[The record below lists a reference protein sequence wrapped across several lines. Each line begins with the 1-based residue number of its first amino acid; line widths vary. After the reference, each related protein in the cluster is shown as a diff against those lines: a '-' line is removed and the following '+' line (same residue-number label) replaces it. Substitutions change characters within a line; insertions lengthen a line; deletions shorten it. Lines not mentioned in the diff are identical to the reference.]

1 MSAKMEKIE
10 KNTVELEITVE
21 SKKFSAAI
29 ANQAKVLA
37 KKVNVPGF
45 RKGKAPRAIIER
57 YVGTQA
63 LYSEAVDD
71 LIGPA
76 YTEAVNETEIQPVD
90 RPTIDLVQMEEGKDL
105 IFKAKVTVKPEVEL
119 GEYKGLK
126 IEKSAAVV
134 TDEDVENDLKRK
146 QEQYAKVLTLEEEGT
161 AVENKD
167 TVTMDFAGSVDGVAF
182 EGGTAEGY
190 ELTVGSGTFIPGFE
204 EQLIGAQIGK
214 EVDVNVRFP
223 EEYHVEDLK
232 GKDALFK
239 VTVHKIKRKELAP
252 IDDEFAKDVSDF
264 ETLDELKADI
274 RDKLM
279 KAAEQNAENEY
290 RNAIIAKAVENAS
303 IEIPEV
309 MIDSRIDTMV
319 KELEQNLSYQGLD
332 LETYYH
338 FLGTSEKEMR
348 EKFRVQAAENV
359 KTELVIEAIGK
370 VEGIQVTEDEVNAA
384 LEKLAER
391 YQTPAENLK
400 QALAARGELNLYAQS
415 LISEKTVDF
424 LVEQNA

>member
-90 RPTIDLVQMEEGKDL
+90 RPAIDLVQMEEGKDL

-126 IEKSAAVV
+126 IEKSAVTI

-204 EQLIGAQIGK
+204 DQLIGAQIGK
-214 EVDVNVRFP
+214 EVDVNVTFP

-232 GKDALFK
+232 GKEALFK
-239 VTVHKIKRKELAP
+239 VTVHKINRKELAP
-252 IDDEFAKDVSDF
+252 IDDEFVKDVSDF

-274 RDKLM
+274 SDKLM

-370 VEGIQVTEDEVNAA
+370 VEGIQVAEDEVNAA

-400 QALAARGELNLYAQS
+400 QALIARGELNLYAQS